1 MDIYLMD
8 YKRKNKMKVD
18 NEVFDAFGE
27 TCIIISINK
36 DTNTAFVRYTFDDWT
51 EEWDLDELT
60 LIEK

>member
-1 MDIYLMD
+1 
-8 YKRKNKMKVD
+8 MKVD